1 LFILFFPIADYVRF
15 FEVLT
20 FGPSTATTQCRNVTI
35 VNDDAL
41 EGDELV
47 QLSLESLDSAVTIS
61 NRIVNVIIIDLDSK

>member
-1 LFILFFPIADYVRF
+1 M
-15 FEVLT
+15 LT
-20 FGPSTATTQCRNVTI
+20 FGPSTAITQCRNVTI

-47 QLSLESLDSAVTIS
+47 QLSLESLDSAVVIS